1 MQVKDVMTKEV
12 KTISPEASIQEAAK
26 TMNHYN
32 IGCLVVSE
40 NEILKGIL
48 TERDILRNVVAENLN
63 PSDTKV
69 KDAMSVDIVFIEPDA
84 DLEDAVEAMLKN
96 KVKRLPVID
105 KNRLIGIISTMDII
119 SVEPKMV
126 EQIAKL
132 VLLPVHKKLTAG

>member
-12 KTISPEASIQEAAK
+12 KTVSPEASIQEAAK
-26 TMNHYN
+26 TMNQYN
-32 IGCLVVSE
+32 IGCLIVSE

-48 TERDILRNVVAENLN
+48 TERDILRKVVAENLN
-63 PSDTKV
+63 ASDTKV
-69 KDAMSVDIVFIEPDA
+69 KDVMSVDVVFIEPDA

-132 VLLPVHKKLTAG
+132 VLLPIHKKLTAG